1 MVGLLSLK
9 SVKFKVVIEVV
20 VHGRNEYFRHQIVV
34 LLSYLLSLWINL
46 SKTWLWNDIC
56 IIYHVKIVIMRP
68 NFDFTLVCLRVVIFG
83 VEHHDFNVIL
93 YQIVLIWAALLNP
106 LACIRMS
113 HISTLFIDKC
123 EIPLF
128 GQLLPLYTIFVVISH
143 WLSSLLWNGLTMF
156 ISLLDL
162 VQKWLLVIAAGQW
175 HGKSTGH
182 NQDEERHDNN

>member
-1 MVGLLSLK
+1 MKNCLML
-9 SVKFKVVIEVV
+9 II
-20 VHGRNEYFRHQIVV
+20 YRHQIVI

-128 GQLLPLYTIFVVISH
+128 GQLLPLYTIFVVIFGRLFWIWSVGTRTSPSIVNH
-143 WLSSLLWNGLTMF
+143 LSKPVDCWLFEQNLLWLIVLLHFNARRHKKLVFGSN
-156 ISLLDL
+156 ISICIVRTHKL
-162 VQKWLLVIAAGQW
+162 
-175 HGKSTGH
+175 
-182 NQDEERHDNN
+182 